1 MSKINL
7 LSIVLITALLG
18 SCGFH
23 TPYQNTSLN
32 ATVSSTKNNA
42 FATELKKHLNPVVVK
57 SLIIEIGKETQK
69 KQAAAYDTTGQIS
82 SYTLSLSVP
91 IKVFDTLK
99 QPLFTDVLTNSTQ
112 LQRVIQT
119 QADRLQINEHYN
131 QLRETLIKRLL
142 RKLKRL

>member
-1 MSKINL
+1 MSKNNL

-32 ATVSSTKNNA
+32 ATVNSTKNNA

-69 KQAAAYDTTGQIS
+69 KQAAAYDITGQIS